1 MSSRVTSP
9 INRQPHQLGYTSL
22 TSTYHYIKS
31 PLKKKKKTFQ
41 IFWLTRK
48 PCHTCINIESRNTK
62 HFSKWVSA
70 VWVPANTLAGLK
82 RKKRKSQKMNFW
94 LELFSPSALEHLT
107 DTFPVLY
114 KPVNEKSFLIFLLNF
129 PVCEGCVSGV
139 TLSITCVAVH
149 IIYNTGRQRGHSNR
163 REPSDP

>member
-9 INRQPHQLGYTSL
+9 INRQPHQLYTSL

-31 PLKKKKKTFQ
+31 PLKKNPFQ

-70 VWVPANTLAGLK
+70 VWVPANTLTGLK
-82 RKKRKSQKMNFW
+82 RKKRKSQKMNFG
-94 LELFSPSALEHLT
+94 LELFSPSAR
-107 DTFPVLY
+107 TFNRHFSCPVQTS
-114 KPVNEKSFLIFLLNF
+114 KWKIFSQFFLNF

-149 IIYNTGRQRGHSNR
+149 IIYNAGRQRGHSNR